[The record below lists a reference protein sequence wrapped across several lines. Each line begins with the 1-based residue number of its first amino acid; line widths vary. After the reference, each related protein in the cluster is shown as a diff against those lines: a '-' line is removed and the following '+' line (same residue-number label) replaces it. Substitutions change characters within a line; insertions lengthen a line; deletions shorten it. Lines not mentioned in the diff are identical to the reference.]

1 MSLSQR
7 VSSFESLSL
16 YPERGRSLSD
26 GGSPSSRDRK
36 LSFSPL
42 PGAWDPPPA
51 LAEHVHPIS
60 AFEIPRSTRILQIC
74 IAIIYCLF
82 AAGIVFGYAALK
94 PVLIREEVYRDLCTK
109 DEIDRGARTCYAQEL
124 HLNLMFTVAA
134 VGTNVAALPIG
145 AILDT
150 FGPRICGVI
159 GSFLLAIGAILF
171 AFAWQLPFDGYIPGY
186 LFLALGGPFV
196 FISSF
201 QLSNA
206 FPKHSGLIL
215 ALLTGAFDS
224 SSAIFLIY
232 RILYQ
237 WSNGT
242 FWPKKFFLLYLV
254 VPAFILIVQL
264 FLMPT
269 ASYKTVGELVKEV
282 EDADD
287 VFEDQVD
294 ESTALLREEHRQHRQ
309 SVVSEI
315 TDLIGSKSG
324 AKHFKQEEH
333 KNKISGVWG
342 AMHNK
347 TVLQQVFSPWFVL
360 ITLFTMIQMTR
371 INYFVATIRP
381 QYEYILGSYQK
392 AVEINTFFDVAL
404 PLGGILSI
412 PFIGLVLDSTSTTF
426 VLSALVTI
434 ATTIG
439 VLGCL
444 PYTWAAYANVSLF
457 VLYRPFYYTTVSDFA
472 AKVFGFRTFGT
483 VYGLIICLAG
493 LFNFSQSGLDALLH
507 KVFDGNPIPVNLIL
521 LGSALTVGVAL
532 CVYVGVR
539 SYQMRREGLETEAEH
554 TRETVMPGAESPE
567 RL

>member
-1 MSLSQR
+1 MSLLQR
-7 VSSFESLSL
+7 VTSFESLS
-16 YPERGRSLSD
+16 PERGRSPVD
-26 GGSPSSRDRK
+26 VGRGRK

-42 PGAWDPPPA
+42 PADWHAPA
-51 LAEHVHPIS
+51 TKASSQPIG
-60 AFEIPRSTRILQIC
+60 AFEVPKAKRILQVC
-74 IAIIYCLF
+74 IAVTYCLF
-82 AAGIVFGYAALK
+82 AAGIVFGYAAIK
-94 PVLIREEVYRDLCTK
+94 PVLISEGVYHDRCTQDELDRDV
-109 DEIDRGARTCYAQEL
+109 RTCYDQEI

-150 FGPRICGVI
+150 FGPRVCGII
-159 GSFLLAIGAILF
+159 GSFLLALGALLF

-186 LFLALGGPFV
+186 LFLALGGPFI

-215 ALLTGAFDS
+215 ALLTGAFDT
-224 SSAIFLIY
+224 SSAVFLVY

-242 FWPKKFFLLYLV
+242 FWPKKFFLVYLI
-254 VPAFILIVQL
+254 VPVFILLVQIL
-264 FLMPT
+264 LMPQQ
-269 ASYKTVGELVKEV
+269 SYKTVGELVKQI
-282 EDADD
+282 EDED
-287 VFEDQVD
+287 VFDDQMD
-294 ESTALLREEHRQHRQ
+294 ETTALLRDERRQHRQ
-309 SVVSEI
+309 SIVSDI

-324 AKHFKQEEH
+324 DAHLQKEET

-342 AMHNK
+342 AMQGK
-347 TVLQQVFSPWFVL
+347 SVQEQILSPWFVL
-360 ITLFTMIQMTR
+360 ITLFTVIQMTR
-371 INYFVATIRP
+371 INFFVATIRP
-381 QYEYILGSYQK
+381 QYEYLLGSYEK
-392 AVEINTFFDVAL
+392 AVEINTFFDIAL

-412 PFIGLVLDSTSTTF
+412 PFIGMVLDHTSTAF
-426 VLSALVTI
+426 VLGALVTI

-439 VLGCL
+439 VLGVL
-444 PYTWAAYANVSLF
+444 PYTWAAYANISLF
-457 VLYRPFYYTTVSDFA
+457 VLYRPFYYTAVSDYS

-507 KVFDGNPIPVNLIL
+507 KVFNGNPVPVNLIL
-521 LGSALTVGVAL
+521 MGSALVVGLTLVS
-532 CVYVGVR
+532 YVTYKAYNMKRHVLEHEA
-539 SYQMRREGLETEAEH
+539 REASETM
-554 TRETVMPGAESPE
+554 MPGAQSPE